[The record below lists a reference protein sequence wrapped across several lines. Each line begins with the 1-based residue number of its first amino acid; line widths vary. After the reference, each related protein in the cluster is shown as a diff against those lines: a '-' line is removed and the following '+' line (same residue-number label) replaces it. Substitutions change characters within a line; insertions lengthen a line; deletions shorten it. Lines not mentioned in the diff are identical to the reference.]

1 VIETCLSPSKPAV
14 KTLFS
19 RPVFFPRQRFALS
32 RRFPPAGVLYPANRS
47 SSRAFKELMDQKG
60 WDAPD
65 ILMER
70 QTINLP

>member
-19 RPVFFPRQRFALS
+19 RLFFSQQRLALS